1 MRTTT
6 RQQRWNWAI
15 VATLVVATFAA
26 CGDDDDQT
34 DTAATSTTTGG
45 QATNELD
52 VEMIDYAYKVNG
64 AIQSG
69 LVTINS
75 VNTGQ
80 EWHMAAYG
88 RLKPGKTAADLTKA
102 LQEQGGGPEGGE
114 QEDPTAEF
122 IEEEMGSPGHIL
134 QPGQRQSL
142 TVELEPGNYVMMCFI
157 PTEGEGTPHFA
168 KGMVS
173 SFEVGDEQAEVAAPK
188 EDAAITLPDNAE
200 PTGVPPTVASG
211 RRTFKLTSAGTK
223 GKDFAIGQIT
233 SGEPNEPATFDK
245 YFGTVFEQEGGP
257 PKGAAKQ
264 APGTLYG
271 MTFEVDPGQAV
282 WLTVDLKAGEVF
294 FVNTTNA
301 ESESDEDQ
309 DDRFVKV
316 QVT

>member
-1 MRTTT
+1 MRTATK
-6 RQQRWNWAI
+6 QLRWNWVI

-26 CGDDDDQT
+26 CGDDDET

-64 AIQSG
+64 TLKSG

-80 EWHMAAYG
+80 EWHMAGYG
-88 RLKPGKTAADLTKA
+88 RLKPGKTVADLTKA
-102 LQEQGGGPEGGE
+102 LQEQGGGPERGE

-122 IEEEMGSPGHIL
+122 IEEEMGSPGHVL
-134 QPGQRQSL
+134 QPAQRQSL
-142 TVELEPGNYVMMCFI
+142 TAELKPGNYVMMCFI

-168 KGMVS
+168 KGMVA
-173 SFEVGDEQAEVAAPK
+173 SFEVGDEQGGVAPPK

-200 PTGVPPTVASG
+200 PTGVPSTVASG
-211 RRTFKLTSAGTK
+211 RRTFKLTATGAK
-223 GKDFAIGQIT
+223 GKDFAIGKVDPGQ
-233 SGEPNEPATFDK
+233 PNEPATFDK
-245 YFGTVFEQEGGP
+245 YFDTVFEQEGGP

-271 MTFEVDPGQAV
+271 MTFEVKPGQSV
-282 WLTVDLKAGEVF
+282 WLTAELKAGETF
-294 FVNTTNA
+294 FVNTTNT

-309 DDRFVKV
+309 DDRFVMV